1 MFRKRVRGA
10 AEAAAAYGR
19 RLRQRKRTNSTE
31 RGVAEEATCVAHR
44 PKEKV
49 SMRAGAWKFK
59 VISGKGGGGGGKVNG
74 TENALTK
81 GRDYIRGGKYSYR
94 TSNKMAEE
102 VQDTSEIVEA
112 PQTSLDIPEP
122 SILLYVDRLRP
133 PIGTSYFKRDT
144 VTLLDNVAIQKDG
157 RTYAKVTWS
166 FNYYLY
172 VTGARPDDPDFPKRG
187 QVYIVFVHTG
197 SIDVKSAAFDTL
209 SLTLTTTSEHCTA
222 SLQLPETGSGEQ
234 VGTSNDYKYLMDFDQ
249 TMNMFKNNGNE
260 AMDPPFDA
268 RYKKDFIAKDSK
280 QRGTTREKSVEFGAS
295 NGVSDM

>member
-1 MFRKRVRGA
+1 
-10 AEAAAAYGR
+10 
-19 RLRQRKRTNSTE
+19 
-31 RGVAEEATCVAHR
+31 
-44 PKEKV
+44 
-49 SMRAGAWKFK
+49 
-59 VISGKGGGGGGKVNG
+59 
-74 TENALTK
+74 
-81 GRDYIRGGKYSYR
+81 
-94 TSNKMAEE
+94 MAEE
-102 VQDTSEIVEA
+102 VQDTSGIGEA

-122 SILLYVDRLRP
+122 SILLYIDRLRP

-157 RTYAKVTWS
+157 QTYANVTWS

-197 SIDVKSAAFDTL
+197 SIDVKSSAFDTL
-209 SLTLTTTSEHCTA
+209 SLTLTATSEHCTA
-222 SLQLPETGSGEQ
+222 SSQLPETGSGEQ

-268 RYKKDFIAKDSK
+268 RYQQDFIAKDSK

-295 NGVSDM
+295 NGWFYKQSVPIYGLSVFQSDSVSGVPYKFSGSGTISEGSSTKYSTPDPQATLSIDLKFD